1 LLKLEPALNI
11 NYFMKIFTYIK
22 NMKKYIPLK
31 MKHKISGIINEIY
44 SKKIYLK
51 RKISRKYY
59 KFNLTKEMQD
69 YLSIIDEKGFCTIKR
84 PEFIEVADN
93 INRMNNE
100 IQFENSLSKLHKF
113 LIPGV
118 SNAAG
123 ITNHWCS
130 FKNQIIQ
137 KIFFD
142 KEILSMLMAYAGT
155 QLKYRQSPILESHLY
170 NGSNLLDL
178 NRKEWA
184 NLLHSDYHL
193 QLNIMLLLTDI
204 SEETTRTIYAEGSN
218 NRNFLIQRGK
228 IDYPESEL
236 LVKNNNYKVVSLLGK
251 RGDLIIMDT
260 GGLHA
265 AEIVAG
271 SNRTMLIGI
280 MNTGFPFKQYHEN
293 LNGLNIL
300 NGEYNFIKNTICANK
315 KING

>member
-1 LLKLEPALNI
+1 
-11 NYFMKIFTYIK
+11 
-22 NMKKYIPLK
+22 MKKYIPIK
-31 MKHKISGIINEIY
+31 IKHLISSIKNEIY
-44 SKKIYLK
+44 SKQIYLK
-51 RKISRKYY
+51 RKLTRKFS
-59 KFNLTKEMQD
+59 KVNLTKEMQD
-69 YLSIIDEKGFCTIKR
+69 YLNIIDAKGFVTIKR
-84 PEFIEVADN
+84 PEFIEIADI
-93 INRMNNE
+93 INSE
-100 IQFENSLSKLHKF
+100 IEFENNLKLHKV
-113 LIPGV
+113 LIPSV

-130 FKNQIIQ
+130 FQNLIIQ
-137 KIFFD
+137 NIFFD
-142 KEILSMLMAYAGT
+142 KQILSMLMSYAGT
-155 QLKYRQSPILESHLY
+155 QLKYRQSPILECHLY

-204 SEETTRTIYAEGSN
+204 TEETTRTIYAEGSN
-218 NRNFLIQRGK
+218 NRNFLFQRGK

-236 LVKNNNYKVVSLLGK
+236 LVKNKNYKVVSLLGK
-251 RGDLIIMDT
+251 KGDLVIMDT

-300 NGEYNFIKNTICANK
+300 NGEYNFIKNTICPNK